1 MILTPYEETIGNIAE
16 DVRLGLITAA
26 MNNDKLLILCRREG
40 LTRRLIN
47 KLLGNRHQIA
57 RAVTRLQSPYIR
69 QIHPLTRFVFEKGLD
84 WLWLFLYPVYR
95 LLRKLSGG
103 TVGNSLRMPTFG
115 RSKLVPRWTNGFKIE
130 PPTLPKITK
139 PFRKKYVVL
148 HVRTPGFYGED
159 QALSGYR
166 SADIMNY
173 LPAIEI
179 ITDAGL
185 WVVRI
190 GDKSMPDL
198 PPMKNVIDYSFGPDK
213 SDLMDFYLIEN
224 CEFYMGM
231 DSGPMD
237 VARLFQK
244 RMYLTNVTNWTLAAA
259 LTSDHHVLFKRFYNK
274 HSGAMMEMTDVIR
287 AMENPHLA
295 VSGFNSLA
303 CSVNIV
309 DNTPQEIADGL
320 KQFLSGVQL

>member
-1 MILTPYEETIGNIAE
+1 MVLTPYEETIGNIAE

-26 MNNDKLLILCRREG
+26 INNDKLLILCRREG

-47 KLLGNRHQIA
+47 KLLGNRHRVT
-57 RAVTRLQSPYIR
+57 RAVTHLRSPHIR
-69 QIHPLTRFVFEKGLD
+69 QIHPLTRFVLEKGLD
-84 WLWLFLYPVYR
+84 WFWLFLYPVYR

-115 RSKLVPRWTNGFKIE
+115 RSKLVPRWTNGFKIK

-139 PFRKKYVVL
+139 PFRKNYIVL

-159 QALSGYR
+159 KASSDYR
-166 SADIMNY
+166 SADIGTY
-173 LPAIEI
+173 LTAIRA

-190 GDKSMPDL
+190 GDRSMPRL
-198 PPMKNVIDYSFGPDK
+198 PVMKHVIDYPFGSDK
-213 SDLMDFYLIEN
+213 SDLMDFHLIQN

-237 VARLFQK
+237 VARLFGK
-244 RMYLTNVTNWTLAAA
+244 PMFLTNVTNWTLAAA
-259 LTSDHHVLFKRFYNK
+259 LDGEYEILFKRFYDK
-274 HSGAMMEMTDVIR
+274 KSGNRMELADVIKV
-287 AMENPHLA
+287 MDNPHMSA
-295 VSGFNSLA
+295 SAFDPKNCPVD
-303 CSVNIV
+303 IV
-309 DNTPQEIADGL
+309 DNTHEEILEATRQML
-320 KQFLSGVQL
+320 RRFV